1 MKKIILIIVLLFP
14 FNAYALSLPSDL
26 YSDKVLVYDLTD
38 DSLLLEKKSEE
49 SANIA
54 SLTKI
59 MTTITA
65 IEKNPDISESMT
77 ITNDVFEGLPWDASV
92 AGLKVGDNLTIE
104 DLLYASI
111 LPSGA
116 DATQALA
123 IASSGSVSSFVSDM
137 NELAQRIG
145 ATNSSFKN
153 VTGLD
158 EEGHK
163 STASDILK
171 ILKYA
176 LNNPLFKRIYST
188 KEYTLTN
195 GLVVRS
201 TVIGYSRNLNLNT
214 DRIIGSKTGYT
225 SKAGLCIS
233 ALTNINGHEVII
245 IALGAPPVIREAYN
259 VKDAL
264 HLISFLDNNYKEM
277 TLINEGD
284 KVIELPV
291 ALSKIDFY
299 NVTSSKKVSKY
310 LPIDYNKDSFKAEYS
325 GKTELKFSSKGKI
338 GTIKYYYND
347 ELLDEEEV
355 IINIK
360 IELDIVKF
368 IKKYWLLITLM
379 LIGLFVLMRLIKYSR
394 KHKRK

>member
-14 FNAYALSLPSDL
+14 FNVCALSLPSDL

-137 NELAQRIG
+137 NELAKRIG

-195 GLVVRS
+195 GLVVSS

-291 ALSKIDFY
+291 SLSKIDFY

-355 IINIK
+355 IINTK

>member
-77 ITNDVFEGLPWDASV
+77 ITSDVFEGLPWDASV

-137 NELAQRIG
+137 NELAKRIG

-195 GLVVRS
+195 GQVVRS

-291 ALSKIDFY
+291 SLSKIDFY

-310 LPIDYNKDSFKAEYS
+310 LPIDYNKDNFKAEYS
-325 GKTELKFSSKGKI
+325 GKTALKFSSKGKI

-355 IINIK
+355 IINTK

-368 IKKYWLLITLM
+368 IKRYWLLITLM
-379 LIGLFVLMRLIKYSR
+379 LIGVFVLMRLIKYSR

>member
-14 FNAYALSLPSDL
+14 FNACALSLPSDL

-77 ITNDVFEGLPWDASV
+77 ITSDVFEGLPWDASV

-137 NELAQRIG
+137 NELARKIG

-195 GLVVRS
+195 DLVVRS
-201 TVIGYSRNLNLNT
+201 TVTGYSRNLNLNT
-214 DRIIGSKTGYT
+214 DRIIGSKTGFT

-245 IALGAPPVIREAYN
+245 ITLGAPPVIREAYN

-264 HLISFLDNNYKEM
+264 HLISFLDNNYKET

-291 ALSKIDFY
+291 SLSKIDFY

-310 LPIDYNKDSFKAEYS
+310 LPIDYNKDNFKAEYS
-325 GKTELKFSSKGKI
+325 GKTALKFSSKGKI

-355 IINIK
+355 IINTK

-368 IKKYWLLITLM
+368 IKRYWILITLM

>member
-77 ITNDVFEGLPWDASV
+77 ITSDVFEGLPWDASV

-355 IINIK
+355 IINTK
-360 IELDIVKF
+360 IELDIVKY

>member
-14 FNAYALSLPSDL
+14 FNACALSLPSDL

-65 IEKNPDISESMT
+65 IEKNPDISEPMT
-77 ITNDVFEGLPWDASV
+77 ITSDVFEGLPWDASV

-137 NELAQRIG
+137 NELAKRIG

-195 GLVVRS
+195 GQVVRS

-291 ALSKIDFY
+291 SLSKIDFY

-310 LPIDYNKDSFKAEYS
+310 LPIDYNKDNFKAEYS
-325 GKTELKFSSKGKI
+325 GKTALKFSSKGKI

-355 IINIK
+355 IINTK

-368 IKKYWLLITLM
+368 IKRYWLLITLM
-379 LIGLFVLMRLIKYSR
+379 LIGVFVLMRLIKYSR